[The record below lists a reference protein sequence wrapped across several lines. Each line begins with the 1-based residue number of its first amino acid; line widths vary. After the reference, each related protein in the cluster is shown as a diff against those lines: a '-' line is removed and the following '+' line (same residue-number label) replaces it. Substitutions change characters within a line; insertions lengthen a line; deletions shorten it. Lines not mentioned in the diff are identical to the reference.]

1 MGRITQKKLENL
13 SKGFRVGGSAFF
25 KRRED
30 STKFANVLRKKGL
43 KIGRIRS
50 SGPTVGTPNKRTINA
65 FGIVVTGKK
74 RITTRK
80 PTRRRIINDKFNDPL
95 FLANLPAKVMFGD
108 LIKKERRRRR
118 K

>member
-13 SKGFRVGGSAFF
+13 SKGFKVGGSAFF

-80 PTRRRIINDKFNDPL
+80 PTRRRIIKNPFDISF
-95 FLANLPAKVMFGD
+95 
-108 LIKKERRRRR
+108 
-118 K
+118 